1 MMYLPKNPH
10 KIASYAKNLELTVFN
25 GHVYAT
31 EIYEVDGVK

>member
-1 MMYLPKNPH
+1 MYLPKNPH